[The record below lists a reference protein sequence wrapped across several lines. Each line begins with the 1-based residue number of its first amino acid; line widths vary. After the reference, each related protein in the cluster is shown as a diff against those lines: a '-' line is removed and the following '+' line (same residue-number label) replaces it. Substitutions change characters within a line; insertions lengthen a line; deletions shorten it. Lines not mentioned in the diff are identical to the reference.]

1 MKDIKILRGLC
12 DLPGRYFEI
21 ERKITEDDPE
31 LCNID
36 EKVEAQLLE
45 EMEKFFKFENIESE
59 NEGFMYLEDT
69 LAILYSCASFIK
81 RLCDRATNVILT
93 SLTQAA
99 EKMKEEKEN

>member
-21 ERKITEDDPE
+21 ESKIIKDDPE
-31 LCNID
+31 LCNVD

-45 EMEKFFKFENIESE
+45 EIEKFFRIENVESE
-59 NEGFMYLEDT
+59 NERFMYLEDT
-69 LAILYSCASFIK
+69 LAILHSCASFIEC
-81 RLCDRATNVILT
+81 LCDRATNVIFT

-99 EKMKEEKEN
+99 EKIKEEKEN